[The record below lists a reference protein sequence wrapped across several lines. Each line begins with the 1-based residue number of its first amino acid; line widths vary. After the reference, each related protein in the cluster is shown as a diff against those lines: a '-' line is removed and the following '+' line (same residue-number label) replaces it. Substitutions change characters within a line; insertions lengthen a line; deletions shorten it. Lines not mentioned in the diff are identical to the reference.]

1 MAGDETLGG
10 FAVLLQSFF
19 GDDENF
25 GNFIKRLE
33 SFLSGMQGGSSAP
46 VSSDGA
52 NALAQAVGN
61 GSGAVSVQS
70 QSLQVSV
77 SLTYESTS
85 IEVSAGQATASD
97 PIVLDLDGDG
107 IELTGVS
114 QGVSFDLNAD
124 GSIETAATVTGG
136 DGLLAL
142 DKNNNGAIDDG
153 TELFGDQN
161 GASNGFEELAKY
173 DSNRDGSIDSKDA
186 IYDQLRVLVRS
197 DSEDSRSLGQLL
209 TLTQAGINSI
219 SLGAQ
224 DVSESALVETR
235 SPKGLTSPAMMD
247 PPAPPWMPS

>member
-1 MAGDETLGG
+1 M
-10 FAVLLQSFF
+10 
-19 GDDENF
+19 
-25 GNFIKRLE
+25 
-33 SFLSGMQGGSSAP
+33 
-46 VSSDGA
+46 
-52 NALAQAVGN
+52 
-61 GSGAVSVQS
+61 
-70 QSLQVSV
+70 

-224 DVSESALVETR
+224 DVSESASGGNKIAQRSYFTRNDGSTGAAVDALLNRLV
-235 SPKGLTSPAMMD
+235 
-247 PPAPPWMPS
+247 